1 MSRPWGEMAQALI
14 DLERELRA
22 LQVWTVEPPDAR
34 RLASG
39 EPFCVDTLGF
49 EEWLQWVF
57 VPRMSDLIAQRGLL
71 PGAAQ
76 LAPMGEQAFVH
87 LGRRQRPL
95 LLLLARIDQLSRQ
108 LT

>member
-1 MSRPWGEMAQALI
+1 MAQALSE
-14 DLERELRA
+14 LERELRA
-22 LQVWTVEPPDAR
+22 LQMWSVEPPDAR

-39 EPFCVDTLGF
+39 EPFCVDTLCF

-57 VPRMSDLIAQRGLL
+57 VPRMGDFVAQRGLL

-87 LGRRQRPL
+87 LGRRQQPL

>member
-1 MSRPWGEMAQALI
+1 MAQALT

-22 LQVWTVEPPDAR
+22 LQMWTAEPPEAK
-34 RLASG
+34 RLTSG
-39 EPFCVDTLGF
+39 QPFCVDTLGF

-57 VPRMSDLIAQRGLL
+57 VPRMNDLIAQRGLL

-76 LAPMGEQAFVH
+76 LAPMGEQGFVH

-95 LLLLARIDQLSRQ
+95 LLLLERIDQLSRR

>member
-1 MSRPWGEMAQALI
+1 MAQALSE
-14 DLERELRA
+14 LERELRA
-22 LQVWTVEPPDAR
+22 LQMWSVEPPDAR

-57 VPRMSDLIAQRGLL
+57 VQRMGDLVAQRGLL

-76 LAPMGEQAFVH
+76 LTPMGEQAFVH
-87 LGRRQRPL
+87 LGRRQQPL